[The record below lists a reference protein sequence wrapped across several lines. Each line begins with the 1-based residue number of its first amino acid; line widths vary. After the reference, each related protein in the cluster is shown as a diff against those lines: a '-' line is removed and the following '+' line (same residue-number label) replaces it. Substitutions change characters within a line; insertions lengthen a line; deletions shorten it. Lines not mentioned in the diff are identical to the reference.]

1 MTPEGIEPRLL
12 INGKLVE
19 ASDKKTFP
27 LYNPTTRE
35 KIADVPEASEEDTN
49 AAVAAAKAAFPS
61 WSALSPIQRGQ
72 CFKKLADL
80 IREAHDELA
89 YLEAISMGQPV
100 SRYHDSY
107 WAAAEFDYY
116 SEAWLRPQG
125 TTSLHTPGFVNMTFR
140 QPYGVVA
147 AIIPW
152 NFPLGF
158 FAKKTAPALMAGNT
172 VVLKSSEKAPLTSA
186 KVATLVEK
194 AGFPPGVLN
203 IISGHGPLSGAILSS
218 HMDVRVVTF
227 TGSVRTGRQIQ
238 MAAAKSNLKNVLLEL
253 GGKTPAVIFEDADLK
268 KASEETRFSIQYN
281 SGQVCMANSRI
292 YVQESIADRF
302 ISLFK
307 EKFAAVRAGDPT
319 NKDTNHG
326 PLADEAQYTTVTNY
340 IEEGKKTGTLL
351 HGGNGGLQHLNGYFV
366 EPTIFTN
373 TPENARIVKEEIFG
387 PVVVINTFKSEE
399 EVIQKAN
406 DSEYGLYASVYTK
419 NLDRAMRMA
428 KAFEAGTVSINCA
441 SPSLAPDMPFGGY
454 KASGIGREGWIC
466 GLDNYLETKTVL
478 MKVDSASQ

>member
-1 MTPEGIEPRLL
+1 MAPEKIEPRLL

-27 LYNPTTRE
+27 LYNPATRE
-35 KIADVPEASEEDTN
+35 KIVDVPEASEEDTN

-61 WSALSPIQRGQ
+61 WSALSPTQRGKYL
-72 CFKKLADL
+72 KKLANL
-80 IREAHDELA
+80 IRESHDELA
-89 YLEAISMGQPV
+89 YLEAISMGRPV
-100 SRYHDSY
+100 SQFHDSN
-107 WAAAEFDYY
+107 WAAAEFEYY
-116 SEAWLRPQG
+116 SEAWLTPQG

-140 QPYGVVA
+140 QPYGVVG

-152 NFPLGF
+152 NVPLVF

-203 IISGHGPLSGAILSS
+203 VLSGQGPLSGAILSS
-218 HMDVRVVTF
+218 HMDVRVLTF
-227 TGSVRTGRQIQ
+227 TGSVRTGQQIQ
-238 MAAAKSNLKNVLLEL
+238 IAAAKSNLKNVILEL
-253 GGKTPAVIFEDADLK
+253 GGKTPAVIFEDADLE
-268 KASEETRFSIQYN
+268 KATEDTRYSIQWN
-281 SGQVCMANSRI
+281 SGQVCIANSRI
-292 YVQESIADRF
+292 YIQESIADRF
-302 ISLFK
+302 IALFK
-307 EKFAAVRAGDPT
+307 EKFAAVRAGDPK

-326 PLADEAQYTTVTNY
+326 PQAGEIQYNTVTNY
-340 IEEGKKTGTLL
+340 IEEGKKTGSLL
-351 HGGNGGLQHLNGYFV
+351 LGGNGALHHLGGYFV

-373 TPENARIVKEEIFG
+373 TPEDAKIMKEEIFG

-406 DSEYGLYASVYTK
+406 DTEYGLYATVYTK

-441 SPSLAPDMPFGGY
+441 SPTVAHDMPFGGY
-454 KASGIGREGWIC
+454 KASGIGREGWVV
-466 GLDNYLETKTVL
+466 GLGNYLETKTVI
-478 MKVDSASQ
+478 MKVDDA